1 MSPVALAAHERGDR
15 MELHFM
21 IFAILLLTLA
31 ASCAIRQAEEEMIEQ
46 NDLDRRARKPPLA
59 QSNRETSDETE
70 QGGDIVGYLRPS
82 EPGTC
87 RN

>member
-1 MSPVALAAHERGDR
+1 
-15 MELHFM
+15 
-21 IFAILLLTLA
+21 
-31 ASCAIRQAEEEMIEQ
+31 MIEQ

-70 QGGDIVGYLRPS
+70 QGGDVVGYLRPS